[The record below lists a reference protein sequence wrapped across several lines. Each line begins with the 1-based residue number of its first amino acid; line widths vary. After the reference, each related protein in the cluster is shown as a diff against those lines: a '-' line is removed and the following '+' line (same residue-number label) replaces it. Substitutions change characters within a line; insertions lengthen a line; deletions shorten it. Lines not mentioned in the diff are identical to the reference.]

1 MAAAIFDLE
10 LLEAGTRLAAALGC
24 GLLVGVERE
33 RRKGR
38 GPARALAGMRSFAIT
53 SVLGCACMLAGGLP
67 LTTVGAALVAG
78 LTVAAYWRSRSR
90 DPGVTTEIALL
101 LTFVIGALCVES
113 LPLAAALAVGL
124 TALLAA
130 RRPMHRFARHWLST
144 GEMRDG
150 LFLGALALLALPLMP
165 DRPLW
170 GPALNPYVITRLLVL
185 LLGIQA
191 LAHLAGRLLR
201 TRHAMAL
208 SAFASG
214 FVSSTATIA
223 SLGLKVRQAE
233 APPKASAGAALLSC
247 VATLAQL
254 LVVAASISAAWLKLL
269 WLPALAGMAIALLWG
284 GWLIRSGTS
293 ANTDLDISEA
303 KPAAPER
310 MFSLREA
317 LVIAALLSGIQAAV
331 YALGLWLGDAGLL
344 VGTLLASLFEVHAAM
359 AALFVQASPDAAN
372 STSLVRAVALG
383 VTVHALAKCVNAGL
397 SGGAAYARAFIPG
410 QLVHTT
416 VCVGLLVSLVH

>member
-1 MAAAIFDLE
+1 MLDQDLWRAA
-10 LLEAGTRLAAALGC
+10 TQLAAALGC

-38 GPARALAGMRSFAIT
+38 GPARALAGMRSFAVT
-53 SVLGCACMLAGGLP
+53 SVLGCACMLAGGLA
-67 LTTVGAALVAG
+67 LTVVGAALVAG
-78 LTVAAYWRSRSR
+78 LSVAAYWRSRSR
-90 DPGVTTEIALL
+90 DPGVTTEIALM
-101 LTFVIGALCVES
+101 LTFVIGALCVRA
-113 LPLAAALAVGL
+113 LPLAAALAIGL

-130 RRPMHRFARHWLST
+130 RRPMHRFARHWLSA

-150 LFLGALALLALPLMP
+150 LLLGALALLALPLMP

-191 LAHLAGRLLR
+191 LAHLAGRLLL

-223 SLGLKVRQAE
+223 SLGMKVRQAG
-233 APPKASAGAALLSC
+233 APAKASAGAALLSC
-247 VATLAQL
+247 VATLAQT
-254 LVVAASISAAWLKLL
+254 LVVAASISGAWLKLL
-269 WLPALAGMAIALLWG
+269 WLPASAGALVALLWG
-284 GWLIRSGTS
+284 GWLIRSGS
-293 ANTDLDISEA
+293 PGETDDSEEA
-303 KPAAPER
+303 GKRPSPAER

-317 LVIAALLSGIQAAV
+317 LTIAALLTGIQAAV
-331 YALGLWLGDAGLL
+331 YGLGLWLGDAGLL
-344 VGTLLASLFEVHAAM
+344 AGTLLASLFEVHAAL
-359 AALFVQASPDAAN
+359 AALFVQGPPGSAGGAA
-372 STSLVRAVALG
+372 LVRAVALG
-383 VTVHALAKCVNAGL
+383 LAVHALAKSVNAGL

-410 QLVHTT
+410 QWLHTA
-416 VCVGLLVSLVH
+416 VCVALLVFLSQ

>member
-1 MAAAIFDLE
+1 MAAGILDPDLMH
-10 LLEAGTRLAAALGC
+10 AAARLAAALGC

-38 GPARALAGMRSFAIT
+38 GPARALAGMRSFAVT

-67 LTTVGAALVAG
+67 LTIVGAAFVAG
-78 LTVAAYWRSRSR
+78 LSVAAYWRSRSR
-90 DPGVTTEIALL
+90 DPGVTTEIALV
-101 LTFVIGALCVES
+101 LTFVIGALCVQA
-113 LPLAAALAVGL
+113 LPLAAALSVGL

-130 RRPMHRFARHWLST
+130 RRPMHRFARHWLSA

-150 LFLGALALLALPLMP
+150 LLLGALALLALPLMP

-170 GPALNPYVITRLLVL
+170 GPALNPYVIARLLVL

-201 TRHAMAL
+201 TRHALAL

-223 SLGLKVRQAE
+223 SLGLKVRQAG
-233 APPKASAGAALLSC
+233 APAKASAGAALLSC
-247 VATLAQL
+247 VATLGQAL
-254 LVVAASISAAWLKLL
+254 AVAASVSGAWLEKL
-269 WLPALAGMAIALLWG
+269 WLPLLAGALTALLWG
-284 GWLIRSGTS
+284 GWLIRSGTPR
-293 ANTDLDISEA
+293 EA
-303 KPAAPER
+303 DAAGGMPEAPER

-317 LVIAALLSGIQAAV
+317 LMIAALLTGIQAGV
-331 YALGLWLGDAGLL
+331 YGLGLWLGDAGLL
-344 VGTLLASLFEVHAAM
+344 AGTLLASLFEVHAAM
-359 AALFVQASPDAAN
+359 AALFVQAPPDAAAGGA
-372 STSLVRAVALG
+372 LVRAVALG
-383 VTVHALAKCVNAGL
+383 LVVHALAKCVNAGL

-410 QLVHTT
+410 QLVHTS
-416 VCVGLLVSLVH
+416 VCVGLLVFLSP